1 MKKFPIQ
8 PIKRDEHNVDR
19 FVENGIVR
27 FLLDAGPYDLNQLA
41 IMKFNDEE
49 REQFAQLIGYSVSGF
64 GDLSYVSDE
73 TFETAWKMA
82 ETKQSEAESR
92 IEYLQTTLDEIRES
106 VRNTAVALFKIHP
119 DDLEV

>member
-1 MKKFPIQ
+1 
-8 PIKRDEHNVDR
+8 
-19 FVENGIVR
+19 
-27 FLLDAGPYDLNQLA
+27 
-41 IMKFNDEE
+41 MKFNDEE